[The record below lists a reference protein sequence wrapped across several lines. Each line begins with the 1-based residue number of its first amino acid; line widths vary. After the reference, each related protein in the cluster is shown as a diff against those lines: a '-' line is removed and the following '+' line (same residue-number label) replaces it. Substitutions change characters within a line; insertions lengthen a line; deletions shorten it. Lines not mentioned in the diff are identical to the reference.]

1 MSFEVFVRPVVRAAI
16 GHPHPERPRITAALA
31 APLTSTPGRR
41 QFRRG
46 VLDAVAG
53 TVQET
58 GGPPSHLLAAL
69 ARADCF
75 FVVPEDVTELPAGA
89 SVEVWLLDDSL

>member
-1 MSFEVFVRPVVRAAI
+1 MSFEVFVRPLLRAAL
-16 GHPHPERPRITAALA
+16 GHPHPERPGCRRAWRAADLPA
-31 APLTSTPGRR
+31 RPR

-53 TVQET
+53 AVREV

-69 ARADCF
+69 ARADCL
-75 FVVPEDVTELPAGA
+75 FVVPEEVTTLAAGA
-89 SVEVWLLDDSL
+89 PVEVWLLDA